1 MAMKNTQHTYS
12 NRVLVVDDDLLII
25 DEYVRCLGEDFGS
38 DRATTTLSDLEKVLF
53 GEETDEQGGAKFEVH
68 SRNQGEAAVEAVADA
83 IKAGSPY
90 SIVFLD
96 IRMPPG
102 MDGIEAAK
110 KIRLL
115 DRNVNIVIVTGSVSP
130 EPENLGKVIPPA
142 DKVFFFKK
150 PFHSVE
156 CRQLAAAL
164 CGKWHS
170 DRALRN
176 ANEELEKRV
185 EERTAALQK
194 IAYFDLVTKLPNQ
207 LLLIEELKAL
217 IEKAEDTIGDTVVI
231 LFDIDRFSFINETMG
246 YDAGTELL
254 CSIGKRLTRTFCDDS
269 GRQNAV
275 VGRFGADE
283 FAILVPR
290 IESESEIRDVTE
302 IIRETVEAPFLIN
315 GRELF
320 LTASI
325 GVAWH
330 PVHGRDAKSV
340 FRCAE
345 AALHRSMRTLKGP
358 ITYYHSEM
366 RYRARYK
373 FDLAVEFRKA
383 IESGQICAH
392 YQPQQCTVTGDL
404 AGLEALARWTRPDG
418 SMVPP
423 SDFVPLSEEIG
434 ISDLLFES
442 IMRSVCTDVASW
454 REQRDWKIPVSVN
467 LSAHQLR
474 NRDLVGLIAGILQS
488 KGVDQKLINL
498 ELTETVLL
506 EDLTIAQPLLEEL
519 AAFGVGIHIDDFGT
533 GYSSLSYLA
542 KLPVQTLKI
551 DQAFIAQL
559 SESSANNRVVEAI
572 VALGKAMKLDVIAEG
587 VETDQQYAIVRQL
600 GCNLAQGYFI
610 ARPMPADQLLKW
622 VDGYQDTQSMKQQ
635 TTIVDIDVNTK

>member
-1 MAMKNTQHTYS
+1 MKNIQHTYS
-12 NRVLVVDDDLLII
+12 NRVLVVDDDQLII
-25 DEYVRCLGEDFGS
+25 DEYVRCLGEDFES
-38 DRATTTLSDLEKVLF
+38 DRSTTTLSDLEKVLF

-383 IESGQICAH
+383 IESGHICAH

-404 AGLEALARWTRPDG
+404 AGVEALARWTRPDG

-454 REQRDWKIPVSVN
+454 REQREWKIPVSVN

-551 DQAFIAQL
+551 DQAFIAAL

>member
-1 MAMKNTQHTYS
+1 MKNTQHTYS

-25 DEYVRCLGEDFGS
+25 DEYVRCLGEDFES
-38 DRATTTLSDLEKVLF
+38 DRSTTTLSDLEKVLF

-302 IIRETVEAPFLIN
+302 IIKETVEAPFLIN

-373 FDLAVEFRKA
+373 FDLEGEFRKA

-404 AGLEALARWTRPDG
+404 AGVEALARWTRPDG

-474 NRDLVGLIAGILQS
+474 NRDLVGLIEGILQS

-572 VALGKAMKLDVIAEG
+572 VALGKSMKLDVIAEG

-635 TTIVDIDVNTK
+635 TTIVDIDANTK

>member
-25 DEYVRCLGEDFGS
+25 DEYIRCLGEDFES
-38 DRATTTLSDLEKVLF
+38 DRSTTTLSDLEKVLF
-53 GEETDEQGGAKFEVH
+53 GEETNVHGGANFKVH

-83 IKAGSPY
+83 IKAENPY

-102 MDGIEAAK
+102 MDGIEAGK

-115 DRNVNIVIVTGSVSP
+115 DRNVNIVIVTGSAGL

-246 YDAGTELL
+246 HDAGTELL

-302 IIRETVEAPFLIN
+302 IIRETIEAPFLIN

-474 NRDLVGLIAGILQS
+474 NRDLVGLIEGILQS

-559 SESSANNRVVEAI
+559 SDSSANNRVVEAI